1 MSSPSPLVHFYD
13 LSGPQPWSPA
23 CWLTRYALNYK
34 NIPYSVEKVSYPAI
48 KPLCEKLFPDM
59 TNLSAT
65 VPIIEILAPP
75 HIALNDST
83 PIAKLLNERFTE
95 EKGYRHLRGVEQLDD
110 YEETS
115 AQFLGRS
122 ILRWIMNDV
131 YENALDK
138 NDGSREY
145 FKRTREEF
153 LGCELKDVTEVRGG
167 GEAAVLEDLKG
178 SWEGLRERMVGD
190 DGESE
195 PTYVDFFDAA
205 NVKWIA
211 AASEE
216 KLKKLMDLYG
226 DDTFVKLM
234 KKVEPWSR

>member
-1 MSSPSPLVHFYD
+1 MSNPSPLVHFYD

-34 NIPYSVEKVSYPAI
+34 NIPYRVEKISYPAI
-48 KPLCEKLFPDM
+48 KPLCERLFPDM
-59 TNLSAT
+59 TNLDAT

-75 HIALNDST
+75 HVALNDST
-83 PIAKLLNERFTE
+83 PIAKLLNERFTQE
-95 EKGYRHLRGVEQLDD
+95 NGYRDLKGVEELEV
-110 YEETS
+110 YEATS
-115 AQFLGRS
+115 AKFFGRA
-122 ILRWIMNDV
+122 ILRWIINDV

-138 NDGSREY
+138 GDGSREY

-153 LGCELKDVTEVRGG
+153 LGCELKDVMEVRGG
-167 GEAAVLEDLKG
+167 GEAAVLEDLKVR
-178 SWEGLRERMVGD
+178 WKGLRERMLGD

-195 PTYVDFFDAA
+195 PTYVDFYDAA

-216 KLKKLMDLYG
+216 KLEKLMDLYG